1 MDKITCPEVR
11 KRTKIVISV
20 LVILFMVLVARLYQ
34 IQIIN
39 GEQYQKD
46 ALSSQMTSAMI
57 SAERGNIYDRNM
69 NTLAQSEQVY
79 DICISPM
86 EIKNENINELTDI
99 FSKMLDVEPERI
111 KKACE
116 NKKSQYFVVKYKV
129 PKLKA
134 EEVLNYSREKKIKGV
149 FLQENTRRFYPY
161 GSLASTVLGFTN
173 SENDGAYGLEAYYNK
188 TLRGKKGRII
198 TATNAAG
205 TYMPYNYKQI
215 YEAEEG
221 NSLVLT
227 IDESIQ
233 HFAEKHLEEAVKEY
247 DVRNRASCIVMDV
260 KTGEILA
267 MANKPDFD
275 PNEPYEIGDSRIKAE
290 LEELKGK
297 DEELYNEKKKEAW
310 YAQWRNKAVSDPYE
324 PGSVFKTI
332 TAAAAL
338 DLHIVDPYSERF
350 SCPGYYV
357 VGNKRVGCWK
367 TSGHGNITFSQAIK
381 YSCNPVFMQMGQRL
395 GGENFYNYF
404 EAFGLTKPTGIDM
417 PGEAD
422 NAGLVHYKKALSVD
436 GSVELPIS
444 AFGQTFKIT
453 PIQLA
458 TAISAVVNGGYLM
471 EPHIVKQEIDIHGNV
486 VSTTE
491 PKVKRQVISEETSKL
506 MRELLEGVVSDQVGG
521 SGRSVY
527 MPGYRIGGKTG
538 TSEKTDKRIDGKVA
552 YWVSSFMGFAPVD
565 DPQIMVLVLLDEPAN
580 GNVFG
585 SVVASPVVGG
595 ILADTLPYLGIQ
607 PNYTE
612 EEMQTMDISVP
623 YVTGRTVLEAENKLN
638 REGLK
643 HKVIGKGKTVVKQV
657 PSSGQPI
664 PRNGEVILYTTENE
678 DVSTTVI
685 PNIIGYSGQQANKTL
700 INQGLNVRF
709 TGVSINAPGCVVA
722 KIDPPPGTEVERG
735 SVVTLEFTDRDL
747 AG

>member
-1 MDKITCPEVR
+1 MDKTTKSYVR
-11 KRTKIVISV
+11 NRTKVLSFVIVV
-20 LVILFMVLVARLYQ
+20 CFLGLVFQLYK
-34 IQIIN
+34 IQIID
-39 GEQYQKD
+39 GEEYQKN
-46 ALSSQMTSAMI
+46 ALSGQMKSSMI
-57 SAERGNIYDRNM
+57 SAERGSIYDRNM

-79 DICISPM
+79 DVCISPM
-86 EIKNENINELTDI
+86 EIKDEEVNILTDI
-99 FSKMLDVEPERI
+99 FSEMLEVEPERI
-111 KKACE
+111 RKACE
-116 NKKSQYFVVKYKV
+116 NKKSQYYVVKAKV
-129 PKLKA
+129 PKMKA
-134 EEVLNYSREKKIKGV
+134 EEVVTCAKDNKIKGI

-173 SENDGAYGLEAYYNK
+173 GENEGAYGLEAYYDK
-188 TLRGKKGRII
+188 SLRGKKGRII

-205 TYMPYNYKQI
+205 SYMPFNYKQI

-233 HFAEKHLEEAVKEY
+233 HFAEKHLEEAVREY
-247 DVRNRASCIVMDV
+247 DVRNRASCIVMNV

-275 PNEPYEIGDSRIKAE
+275 PNNPYEIGDERVKQE
-290 LEELKGK
+290 LEAIKDK

-310 YAQWRNKAVSDPYE
+310 YSQWRNKAVSDPYE

-332 TAAAAL
+332 TAAAAM
-338 DLHIVDPYSERF
+338 DLKILDPYAERF
-350 SCPGYYV
+350 SCPGYYM
-357 VGNKRVGCWK
+357 VGGRRVGCWK
-367 TSGHGNITFSQAIK
+367 TSGHGNITFAQAIK
-381 YSCNPVFMQMGQRL
+381 YSCNPAFMQVGQRL
-395 GGENFYNYF
+395 GGESFYNYF

-417 PGEAD
+417 PGEAN
-422 NAGLVHYKKALSVD
+422 NAGLVHSKKTLMVD
-436 GSVELPIS
+436 GSVELAIS
-444 AFGQTFKIT
+444 AFGQTFKVT

-471 EPHIVKQEIDIHGNV
+471 EPHIVKQEIDANGNI

-491 PKVKRQVISEETSKL
+491 PKVKRQVISEETSRL
-506 MRELLEGVVSDQVGG
+506 MCELLEGVVSDQVGG

-538 TSEKTDKRIDGKVA
+538 TSEKTDKRVNGQVA
-552 YWVSSFMGFAPVD
+552 YWISSFMGFAPVD
-565 DPQIMVLVLLDEPAN
+565 DPQVLVLVLLDEPAN

-607 PNYTE
+607 PNYSD
-612 EEMQTMDISVP
+612 EEMQMIDVSVP
-623 YVTGRTVLEAENKLN
+623 FLTGKTVIEAETRLNKD
-638 REGLK
+638 GLK
-643 HKVIGKGKTVVKQV
+643 YKIIGKGKTILKQV
-657 PSSGQPI
+657 PGSGQPI
-664 PRNGEVILYTTENE
+664 PKSGEVLLYTDE
-678 DVSTTVI
+678 DTDVLMTTI
-685 PNIIGYSGQQANKTL
+685 PNIMGYSGQTANQTL

-709 TGVSINAPGCVVA
+709 TGVSINTPGCVVA
-722 KIDPPPGTEVERG
+722 KIEPPPGTEVERG
-735 SVVTLEFTDRDL
+735 SVVTLEFKDRDL

>member
-1 MDKITCPEVR
+1 MNKITDNGIR
-11 KRTKIVISV
+11 KKAKIVVSAIV
-20 LVILFMVLVARLYQ
+20 VVFVFLCFRLYQ

-39 GEQYQKD
+39 GDEYQKN
-46 ALSSQMTSAMI
+46 ALSSQMTSALI

-79 DICISPM
+79 DVCISPM
-86 EIKNENINELTDI
+86 EVKDENVNELADI
-99 FSKMLDVEPERI
+99 FSKMLEVEPERI

-116 NKKSQYFVVKYKV
+116 NKKSQYYVVKSKV
-129 PKLKA
+129 PKNAA
-134 EEVLNYSREKKIKGV
+134 EEIVSYARDKEIKGI

-161 GSLASTVLGFTN
+161 GTLASTVLGFTN
-173 SENDGAYGLEAYYNK
+173 NENEGAYGLEAYYNK
-188 TLRGKKGRII
+188 SLSGKKGRII

-205 TYMPYNYKQI
+205 SYMPYNYKQI

-221 NSLVLT
+221 HSLVLT

-260 KTGEILA
+260 KTGEVLA

-275 PNEPYEIGDSRIKAE
+275 PNDPYKIYDTRVKEE
-290 LEELKGK
+290 LEELKDK
-297 DEELYNEKKKEAW
+297 DEELYEEKKKNALFS
-310 YAQWRNKAVSDPYE
+310 QWRNKAISDPYE

-332 TAAAAL
+332 TAASAL
-338 DLHIVDPYSERF
+338 DLHVIDPYSERL
-350 SCPGYYV
+350 SCPGYYM
-357 VGNKRVGCWK
+357 VGNRRVGCWK
-367 TSGHGNITFSQAIK
+367 TSGHGNINFAQAIK
-381 YSCNPVFMQMGQRL
+381 YSCNPVFMQVGQKL
-395 GGENFYNYF
+395 GGENFYDYF

-422 NAGLVHYKKALSVD
+422 NGGLVHSKKSLSAE

-444 AFGQTFKIT
+444 AFGQTFKVT

-471 EPHIVKQEIDIHGNV
+471 EPYIVKQEIDSYGNV
-486 VSTTE
+486 IFSNE
-491 PKVKRQVISEETSKL
+491 PKVKRQVISEETSAL

-538 TSEKTDKRIDGKVA
+538 TSEKTDKKVDGRVA
-552 YWVSSFMGFAPVD
+552 YWVSSFMGFAPVE
-565 DPQIMVLVLLDEPAN
+565 DPQILILVLLDEPAN

-585 SVVASPVVGG
+585 SVIASPVVGG

-623 YVTGRTVLEAENKLN
+623 YLTGKTIIEAENRLN

-643 HKVIGKGKTVVKQV
+643 HKIIGKGKTVVKQV
-657 PSSGQPI
+657 PTSGQPI
-664 PRNGEVILYTTENE
+664 PRNGEVLLYTTEDE
-678 DVSTTVI
+678 PVGMAVI
-685 PNIIGYSGQQANKTL
+685 PNIIGYSGKQANKTL
-700 INQGLNVRF
+700 INMGLNVRF
-709 TGVSINAPGCVVA
+709 TGVSINATGCVVG
-722 KIDPPPGTEVERG
+722 KIDPPPGTKVERG
-735 SVVTLEFTDRDL
+735 SVVTLEFKDQNL
-747 AG
+747 VG